1 MAGLYLHIPF
11 CKHACYY
18 CDFHF
23 STNRQK
29 TDQLV
34 KAIGNELRFQ
44 KEYLGGEAI
53 ETIYFGGGT
62 PSLLTY
68 EQISFLLTTIK
79 NLFAITET
87 PEVTLEANPD
97 DLTSEKLK
105 ALRTAGINRLSIGI
119 QSFDDTIL
127 RFFNRAHNAA
137 QAEKCIRDA
146 HVVGFTN
153 LNLDLIFGAPYQ
165 TMQTLERDLSRFIDL
180 APEHISAYSLTI
192 EEKTVFGHQL
202 KNGTF
207 SVLPEGQVA
216 EQFKY
221 IMKRLEEEGYE
232 QYEISNFCRPGYY
245 SKHNTSY
252 WQQKKY
258 LGVGPSAHS
267 YDGQSRQWNVANNQ
281 LYIRSLAQGTVPFE
295 REMLTRTNQINEYF
309 FTTLRTRWGTDLT
322 FLRKAFDFTPDPRK
336 INMLKNHSL
345 IKIENERLTLTLSGK
360 LLADKIALEFFID
373 EG

>member
-119 QSFDDTIL
+119 QSFDDTVL

-232 QYEISNFCRPGYY
+232 QYEISNFCRPG
-245 SKHNTSY
+245 
-252 WQQKKY
+252 
-258 LGVGPSAHS
+258 
-267 YDGQSRQWNVANNQ
+267 
-281 LYIRSLAQGTVPFE
+281 
-295 REMLTRTNQINEYF
+295 
-309 FTTLRTRWGTDLT
+309 
-322 FLRKAFDFTPDPRK
+322 
-336 INMLKNHSL
+336 
-345 IKIENERLTLTLSGK
+345 
-360 LLADKIALEFFID
+360 
-373 EG
+373 